1 MGFRFYL
8 LSTIL
13 IATLFIS
20 GHLLGSIGIIKY
32 IGVRFDLY
40 GRPLGEE
47 ALTLGLIG
55 FLFGMITGVTGIVV
69 AVTILH
75 KLVTDEWLFSKW
87 LRCQDIDSDGD
98 RLDVGV
104 DEFQLSVRS
113 DWGDGPPPSI
123 GLASAW

>member
-75 KLVTDEWLFSKW
+75 KLSKKYF
-87 LRCQDIDSDGD
+87 
-98 RLDVGV
+98 VGV
-104 DEFQLSVRS
+104 RFGRTILLSLLTTFLLLFLYLLF
-113 DWGDGPPPSI
+113 WPK
-123 GLASAW
+123 